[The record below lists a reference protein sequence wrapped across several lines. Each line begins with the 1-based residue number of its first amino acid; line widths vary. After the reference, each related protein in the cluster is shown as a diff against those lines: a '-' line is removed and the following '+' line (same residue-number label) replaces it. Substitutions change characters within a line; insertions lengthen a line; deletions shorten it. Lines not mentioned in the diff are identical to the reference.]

1 MAKVL
6 ITEPALAGM
15 VAPLR
20 ELLPGVEVTVAGGF
34 EDAELTRAGADA
46 SVLINARRRI
56 DGATLALLPQVRFV
70 QLIGVGYDS
79 VDLAAMSAAGVAVAY
94 NPGVNREGAAE
105 HTVMLILASIKRL
118 PRSEQG
124 ARAGRF
130 ATGEV
135 IATGIG
141 DLSGATVGLVGMGD
155 IGRAVAERLVAF
167 GPRILY
173 HTRRPVPDVEARLGA
188 IRATFPELLAASD
201 IVSLHV
207 PLSAE
212 TYHLVG
218 EGELAAMRPGS
229 YLINAGRGGLVDED
243 ALRRAIESGH
253 LAGAAL
259 DVLENETDGRNPF
272 AALPD
277 VIVTP
282 HLGGASRRSLD
293 GVVTRCAANIRRFLA
308 GEPPADPVPGSR

>member
-15 VAPLR
+15 AVRLR
-20 ELLPGVEVTVAGGF
+20 ELLPGVEVAVVGSF
-34 EDAELTRAGADA
+34 DDAELERLGADA
-46 SVLINARRRI
+46 TVLVNARRRI
-56 DGATLALLPQVRFV
+56 DGATLALAPQVRLV

-79 VDLAAMSAAGVAVAY
+79 VDLAAMTAAGVAVAY
-94 NPGVNREGAAE
+94 NPGVNRDGAAE
-105 HTVMLILASIKRL
+105 HTLMLILASIKRL

-124 ARAGRF
+124 AREGRF

-135 IATGIG
+135 IAAGID
-141 DLSGATVGLVGMGD
+141 DLAGATVGLVGMGD

-173 HTRRPVPDVEARLGA
+173 HTRRPVPDAEAHLGA
-188 IRATFPELLAASD
+188 VRVTLPELLARSD
-201 IVSLHV
+201 IVTLHV
-207 PLSAE
+207 PLSPQ
-212 TYHLVG
+212 THHLIG
-218 EGELAAMRPGS
+218 AAELAAMRPGS

-243 ALRRAIESGH
+243 ALRRAVERGH
-253 LAGAAL
+253 LRGAAL

-272 AALPD
+272 ADLPD

-293 GVVTRCAANIRRFLA
+293 GVATRSAANVRRLLA
-308 GEPPADPVPGSR
+308 GEPVFDPVPGSR